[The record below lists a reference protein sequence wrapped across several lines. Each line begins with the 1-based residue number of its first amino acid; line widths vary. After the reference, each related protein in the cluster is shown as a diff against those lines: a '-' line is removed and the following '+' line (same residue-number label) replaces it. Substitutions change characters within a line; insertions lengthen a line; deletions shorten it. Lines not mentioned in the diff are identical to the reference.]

1 MVSILAEP
9 ALREETPGMQ
19 MGARDSSRA
28 SAPQK
33 GAHPCGLQKLPAQ
46 DKDGKEVFGR
56 WFDFWGGL
64 FYVYTGWS
72 IYNY

>member
-9 ALREETPGMQ
+9 ALREQDPGMPT
-19 MGARDSSRA
+19 GARDSSQA

-33 GAHPCGLQKLPAQ
+33 GARPLGLQKLPAQ
-46 DKDGKEVFGR
+46 DKDGKKAFGC